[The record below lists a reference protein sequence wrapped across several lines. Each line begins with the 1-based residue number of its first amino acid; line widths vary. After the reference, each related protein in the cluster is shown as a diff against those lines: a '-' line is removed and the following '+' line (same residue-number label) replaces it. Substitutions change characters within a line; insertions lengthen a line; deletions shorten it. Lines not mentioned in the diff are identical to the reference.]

1 MSVPTRK
8 APAGGCSG
16 TRPFFV
22 GAKGPITGTILR
34 VVVLGTLAATGC
46 TPKQP
51 LANTYKSA
59 EALASAVLE
68 AVRAGDRARLDALA
82 LSEQEFQDHVWPE
95 LPAARPERNLPL
107 SYVWGDLQQKSAAAL
122 ANTVTRQ
129 AVHSYELR
137 GVTFSTTTPY
147 AGYRVHRD
155 AVFRVQDATGT
166 ETDIR
171 LCGSM
176 IERDG
181 GWKVFSYVID

>member
-1 MSVPTRK
+1 MRK
-8 APAGGCSG
+8 AHAGGCSG

-22 GAKGPITGTILR
+22 STTLLR
-34 VVVLGTLAATGC
+34 VLAVLLVVAATGC
-46 TPKQP
+46 TSKRP
-51 LANTYKSA
+51 LTNTYNSP
-59 EALASAVLE
+59 EALASAILE

-95 LPAARPERNLPL
+95 LPAARPERNLPF
-107 SYVWGDLQQKSAAAL
+107 SYVWGDLQQKSADAL
-122 ANTVTRQ
+122 ATTVTRE
-129 AVHSYELR
+129 AGRSYELQ

-147 AGYRVHRD
+147 AGYRVHRN
-155 AVFRVQDATGT
+155 AVFQVRDAAGV

-176 IERDG
+176 IEKDG